1 MLGFKGLRA
10 GAQDI
15 TKDVNFYCLKCY
27 APKIKTFF
35 IVQKI
40 DVIQKY
46 SASFPKFKMKNFL
59 FVLFYHLKGLT

>member
-1 MLGFKGLRA
+1 MLVFKGLRS

-15 TKDVNFYCLKCY
+15 TKDVNFYCFKCY
-27 APKIKTFF
+27 APKIKTFL

-46 SASFPKFKMKNFL
+46 GANVPKFKIKNLL